1 MGILL
6 WIAFGLIVGAIARFV
21 MPGPDP
27 LGVVGTA
34 LLGMGGGLIGGLVGV
49 FVGMGS
55 TDPFEFGPLVFAVNF
70 SLTLLFFYRCVAL
83 RAPGYR
89 PPSI

>member
-1 MGILL
+1 
-6 WIAFGLIVGAIARFV
+6 
-21 MPGPDP
+21 
-27 LGVVGTA
+27 
-34 LLGMGGGLIGGLVGV
+34 MGGGLIGGLVGV

-83 RAPGYR
+83 RVPGYR